1 MGSVPRWKGTTRKL
15 PNQHT
20 WQPVSNTSMWDWPV
34 NGCIRQ
40 MTRDVQCYVQALFGQ
55 LTTDVVILTVL
66 YSLAGLG
73 IAIVND
79 FKSIEGDR

>member
-1 MGSVPRWKGTTRKL
+1 ML
-15 PNQHT
+15 
-20 WQPVSNTSMWDWPV
+20 
-34 NGCIRQ
+34 
-40 MTRDVQCYVQALFGQ
+40 QALFGQ